1 MNARPGIP
9 TRPTGVT
16 ATRTHLSHLR
26 PHESAIESKGT
37 PCCPTNSPPARTSA
51 RQTIATVDTIAR
63 ELLNLGYLVRLHRS
77 AAGHTA
83 LLFVSRSGFDTGPV
97 TVHVLARHRLGLE
110 VHPGVV
116 VDVGDLDQL
125 HHRLHD
131 LHHPNDRHSDMP
143 AFPHTQ
149 AAS

>member
-1 MNARPGIP
+1 M
-9 TRPTGVT
+9 
-16 ATRTHLSHLR
+16 L
-26 PHESAIESKGT
+26 PHQQSPSAHQRE
-37 PCCPTNSPPARTSA
+37 AD
-51 RQTIATVDTIAR
+51 IATVDTIAR

-77 AAGHTA
+77 TAGHTA
-83 LLFVSRSGFDTGPV
+83 LLFVSRSGFHTGPV

-143 AFPHTQ
+143 AFPHTH
-149 AAS
+149 AAP